1 MCHSIRTYTELIQL
15 PTFIERFRYLKLGGK
30 VGEETFG
37 WERYLNQDF
46 YRSTEWRAFRRE
58 IVIRD
63 HGCDLGLDGYEFAE
77 GETIFIHHMNPIDTH
92 DILYQTKFLMNPE
105 YVISVRGRTH
115 QAIHYGDESMIMEF
129 EPIVRTPN
137 DTCPWRC

>member
-129 EPIVRTPN
+129 EPIIRTPN

>member
-1 MCHSIRTYTELIQL
+1 MYHSIRTYTELIQL

>member
-77 GETIFIHHMNPIDTH
+77 GETVFIHHMNPIDTH